1 MSLNGPVG
9 LIIAFSMMLLAA
21 CAEVPS
27 SYERTPSV
35 ALEDPQGT
43 TAHNLFSKEVSSNPG
58 RSGFALLFS
67 GESAFVTRSDIVSVA
82 EKTVDAQYFA
92 WDDDQTGKLLIDRL
106 VRAADRGVRVRLLI
120 DDIVTDGLDLGL
132 GHLDNLPNVEVRI
145 FNPFAYRETRFLDFF
160 SDLARVQ
167 RRMHNK
173 AMIVDNS
180 VAIVGGRNIGNHYF
194 GVDTV
199 FNYRDLDVLA
209 VGPVVSQISDTF
221 DKFWNSEFAVPMEAF
236 QPSPLEISETRR
248 RQRLLQSW
256 ADAGGDQY
264 PYPVLRH
271 YEESIGALE
280 ALREELVWPSLVEW
294 LFDDPEKAG
303 GEEESDFVTRGRW
316 LAETLEDEVLIE
328 VAYFVPEP
336 DSIPFYR
343 DLIQRGVRVRVLTNS
358 LASIDVVPAFSG
370 YSYYRERLLRA
381 GVELHELKADV
392 EVARRYWSL
401 LATKSKATL
410 HTKARVFDREWV
422 FVGSFNADPRS
433 RWINTEVGLLMHS
446 PELAER
452 VAAFIESGMD
462 PSNSYKLVLNEERGP
477 GERLTWIH
485 MVDGVEMRERS
496 EPDAPFWLQFTSW
509 LMSMLPIEE
518 YL

>member
-1 MSLNGPVG
+1 
-9 LIIAFSMMLLAA
+9 
-21 CAEVPS
+21 
-27 SYERTPSV
+27 
-35 ALEDPQGT
+35 
-43 TAHNLFSKEVSSNPG
+43 
-58 RSGFALLFS
+58 
-67 GESAFVTRSDIVSVA
+67 
-82 EKTVDAQYFA
+82 
-92 WDDDQTGKLLIDRL
+92 
-106 VRAADRGVRVRLLI
+106 
-120 DDIVTDGLDLGL
+120 
-132 GHLDNLPNVEVRI
+132 
-145 FNPFAYRETRFLDFF
+145 
-160 SDLARVQ
+160 
-167 RRMHNK
+167 
-173 AMIVDNS
+173 
-180 VAIVGGRNIGNHYF
+180 
-194 GVDTV
+194 
-199 FNYRDLDVLA
+199 
-209 VGPVVSQISDTF
+209 VSQISDTF

-303 GEEESDFVTRGRW
+303 GEEGSDFVTRGRW

-370 YSYYRERLLRA
+370 YSNYRERLLRA

-392 EVARRYWSL
+392 AVARRNWSL
-401 LATKSKATL
+401 LAIKSRATL

-446 PELAER
+446 PELAEQ
-452 VAAFIESGMD
+452 VAAFIESGMG

-485 MVDGVEMRERS
+485 KVDGVEMLERS